1 LKKMK
6 TKTTG
11 LILKQQNIGEQDRLV
26 WVLTKDLGVIRA
38 FVRGAKNIKNPKSAA
53 TSLLSYSD
61 ISLYKGKDA
70 YSIDEA
76 TIIKV
81 FFDLRKDIEKMSLA
95 QYFCEL
101 SLTICPQEQE
111 AERQLSL
118 ILNSL
123 YLLCDTDRNPNLIKS
138 CVELRLASLAGYM
151 PDLVMCKGCGA
162 YEAQQMLFLT
172 NKNCIVCAD
181 CFSKKPASQSIAL
194 DSGLLSAMRH
204 IVFSE
209 DKKVFSFSLS
219 DEGLKNLNY
228 ITENYI
234 CSVTEKDFSTL
245 HFYKTIKS

>member
-1 LKKMK
+1 MK

-11 LILKQQNIGEQDRLV
+11 LVLKQQNIGEQDRLV
-26 WVLTKDLGVIRA
+26 WMLTKDLGVIRA

-76 TIIKV
+76 SVIKV

-101 SLTICPQEQE
+101 ALTICPQEQE
-111 AERQLSL
+111 AEKQLSL
-118 ILNSL
+118 ILNAL
-123 YLLCDTDRNPNLIKS
+123 YLLCDTDRNPDLVKT
-138 CVELRLASLAGYM
+138 CVELRLTSLAGYM
-151 PDLVMCKGCGA
+151 PDLVMCKGCGV
-162 YEAQQMLFLT
+162 YEADPMLFLPKL
-172 NKNCIVCAD
+172 NSIVCAD
-181 CFSKKPASQSIAL
+181 CFKKKPTAQSIPL
-194 DSGLLSAMRH
+194 VSGLLHAMRH

-219 DEGLKNLNY
+219 AEGLKNLNY
-228 ITENYI
+228 ITENYV

>member
-1 LKKMK
+1 MK

-11 LILKQQNIGEQDRLV
+11 LVLKQQNIGEQDRLV

-53 TSLLSYSD
+53 TSLLSYSE

-76 TIIKV
+76 TVIKV

-101 SLTICPQEQE
+101 ALNICPEEQP

-118 ILNSL
+118 ILNAL
-123 YLLCDTDRNPNLIKS
+123 YLLCDTDRSPDLVKT
-138 CVELRLASLAGYM
+138 CVELRLSSLAGYM
-151 PDLVMCKGCGA
+151 PDLVMCKGCGV
-162 YEAQQMLFLT
+162 YEADTMLFLPKS
-172 NKNCIVCAD
+172 NSIVCAD
-181 CFSKKPASQSIAL
+181 CFHKKPVSHSIAM
-194 DSGLLSAMRH
+194 DSGLLHAMRH

-209 DKKVFSFSLS
+209 DKKIFAFSLS

-228 ITENYI
+228 ITENYV